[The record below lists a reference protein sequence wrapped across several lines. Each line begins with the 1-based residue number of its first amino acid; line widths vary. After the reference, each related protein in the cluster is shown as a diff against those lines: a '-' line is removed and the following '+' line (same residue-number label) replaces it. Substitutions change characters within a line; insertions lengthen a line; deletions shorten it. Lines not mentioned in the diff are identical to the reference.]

1 MRMRIGRLRA
11 GSARSAALLCL
22 AVAAAVALVAACRDP
37 LPDIGETPAT
47 EARPT
52 NDDVEADDPA
62 CNPQE
67 AAAQNA
73 LLELRRARL
82 FRLIL
87 LVSQLEVALRSS
99 EQSLP
104 SDDAPIFPLSAERR
118 ALLWTDAV
126 EIDAM
131 MRS

>member
-1 MRMRIGRLRA
+1 MRTRIGRLGA
-11 GSARSAALLCL
+11 GSAHSAAL
-22 AVAAAVALVAACRDP
+22 
-37 LPDIGETPAT
+37 
-47 EARPT
+47 
-52 NDDVEADDPA
+52 
-62 CNPQE
+62 
-67 AAAQNA
+67 
-73 LLELRRARL
+73 L